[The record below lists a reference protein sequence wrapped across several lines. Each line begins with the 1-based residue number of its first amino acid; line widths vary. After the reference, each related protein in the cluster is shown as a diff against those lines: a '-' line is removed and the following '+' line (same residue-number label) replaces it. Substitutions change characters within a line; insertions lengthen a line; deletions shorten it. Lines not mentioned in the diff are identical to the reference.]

1 MAKRSAR
8 NRSDKKTHLLPLASE
23 YSGSP
28 SKPGG
33 SKQML
38 ITEDVEEEV
47 ESDDAYETQAL
58 EPNPI
63 AATQSMPELGESP
76 KYHKKPF
83 LAFLPRIIETENAK
97 KTQRPGNTSDPKVTL
112 SELSAEQETE
122 SSSMGSRELMEYAR
136 DRLDKDMIDRRE
148 IRLTQVEPGLNPPG
162 IFVNSQSQSD
172 HGYSHPYS
180 HSSGDRASVV
190 DGRRGLGQRKP
201 TTLVIGTPS
210 TNSESSQPEKGFD
223 VSLSQLTRDGK
234 ALLFRDSPEEWM
246 RTQTVAVTQ
255 ELAATQD
262 LGVTQVAHEV
272 GMGLTEDAVEEYLEM
287 GPPQIS
293 PRKQKGYQQSPKK
306 RNGSSVS
313 PQRKGYQDSSQQQKG
328 FWSSSSG
335 ASSSIPGLS
344 RKEDMS
350 MATSKSSGNNT
361 ISQNSVSR
369 VTRNQNASHTKPNFP
384 TKNKESPSKPSPT
397 KSNLVNVS
405 KSPNKPGFPNGLRST
420 RPPNPLRSSRPQDNN
435 IPAPTGIQAYGTS
448 RFFSSVPNP
457 LKPTMAMPAPTK
469 PSKLAPNPLKRNP
482 LVRRKSPAPFDQ
494 HLFDASP
501 PDSLPVVQKED
512 KMAFERRILGGLGLS
527 REETLPVEE
536 TQSPQAMV
544 TSSEPS
550 RRIKG
555 ADVDADADADA
566 DVDDLRVKHAESAH
580 SEASESVIMDTDG
593 EGVELLETLPLIED
607 THHGEYEVPIH
618 SMTESPEVSQR

>member
-1 MAKRSAR
+1 
-8 NRSDKKTHLLPLASE
+8 
-23 YSGSP
+23 
-28 SKPGG
+28 
-33 SKQML
+33 ML
-38 ITEDVEEEV
+38 VSEDVEEEV
-47 ESDDAYETQAL
+47 EEDDVDEPQVL

-76 KYHKKPF
+76 EIHKRPF

-97 KTQRPGNTSDPKVTL
+97 KTQRPNCSEDPKLTL
-112 SELSAEQETE
+112 TEHSAEQDTE
-122 SSSMGSRELMEYAR
+122 SSSMGSREMMEYAR
-136 DRLDKDMIDRRE
+136 DRLDKDMMDRRE
-148 IRLTQVEPGLNPPG
+148 FRLTQVEPGLNPPG

-180 HSSGDRASVV
+180 HSSGDRASFV

-201 TTLVIGTPS
+201 TTLVVGTPS

-234 ALLFRDSPEEWM
+234 ALLFRESAEEWL
-246 RTQTVAVTQ
+246 RTQTVAATQ
-255 ELAATQD
+255 ELIATQD

-293 PRKQKGYQQSPKK
+293 PRKQKGYQQFPKK

-313 PQRKGYQDSSQQQKG
+313 PQKNGYQDSSQQQKG

-344 RKEDMS
+344 M
-350 MATSKSSGNNT
+350 TKSSATHPGNNL

-369 VTRNQNASHTKPNFP
+369 VTRNQNASPTKSNYP
-384 TKNKESPSKPSPT
+384 TKNEESPSKASPI
-397 KSNLVNVS
+397 KSNPAKVS
-405 KSPNKPGFPNGLRST
+405 KSPSKPGFPNGLRST
-420 RPPNPLRSSRPQDNN
+420 RPPNPLRLSRPQDNN
-435 IPAPTGIQAYGTS
+435 IPAPGSADVQVYTTS
-448 RFFSSVPNP
+448 RYFHSVPNP
-457 LKPTMAMPAPTK
+457 LKQTVEVPVPTK
-469 PSKLAPNPLKRNP
+469 PSKSVPNPLKRNP
-482 LVRRKSPAPFDQ
+482 LVRRKSPAAFDQ
-494 HLFDASP
+494 HLFKPS
-501 PDSLPVVQKED
+501 SEED
-512 KMAFERRILGGLGLS
+512 KMPFEQSLLGGSGLS

-536 TQSPQAMV
+536 TQSPQATL

-555 ADVDADADADA
+555 GEAEA
-566 DVDDLRVKHAESAH
+566 LHVKHAESAH
-580 SEASESVIMDTDG
+580 SEASESVVMDTDG
-593 EGVELLETLPLIED
+593 EGVELLETLPLDDAKHE
-607 THHGEYEVPIH
+607 EYQVPIH
-618 SMTESPEVSQR
+618 DMTESPEVS